1 MKLIIHCLIL
11 FLTISITSEN
21 LLNDF
26 SIEPFKKYLKEKGLF
41 QIIQSILNVYGQDVA
56 IISCEEL
63 NVYRKGNCQRLVTD
77 YMTPSNQPEHIFK
90 RKKVF
95 DQIGGTV
102 KSGHFISSKKLSILG
117 IFKHSKKLPAIK
129 NILRTRFNSWESKM
143 IYNKI
148 IKRFNKF

>member
-41 QIIQSILNVYGQDVA
+41 QIIQSILNVYGQDIA

-63 NVYRKGNCQRLVTD
+63 NVYRKGNCQRLITD
-77 YMTPSNQPEHIFK
+77 YMTPSNQPDLFK
-90 RKKVF
+90 GKRVF
-95 DQIGGTV
+95 DPIRGTAN
-102 KSGHFISSKKLSILG
+102 SPHFLSSTILSLLG

-129 NILRTRFNSWESKM
+129 NILRTRFNPWESKM